1 MITTTR
7 TGDRTTITIDRPN
20 KANALSREMLVAL
33 RDAVIDAADAKVL
46 VITGTGKVF
55 SAGAD
60 LREAAE
66 GLAVDTIWEEV
77 SGAIAA
83 HTGLTIAAL
92 NGTSAGGSLGI
103 ILACDMRIAVPTAKV
118 FYPVMKL
125 GFLPQPSDPM
135 RMGALI
141 GPARTKMILMG
152 GQKIPADQAYD
163 FGLIDVITD
172 DLEATIGTLTP
183 DVLAAT
189 HDHISGIKS
198 LCQTP

>member
-7 TGDRTTITIDRPN
+7 TGDRTTITIDRPD

-66 GLAVDTIWEEV
+66 GLAVDTVWEEV

-135 RMGALI
+135 RMRALI

-189 HDHISGIKS
+189 RDHISGIKS

>member
-1 MITTTR
+1 MIR
-7 TGDRTTITIDRPN
+7 TDRDGDRVTLTIDRTD

-33 RDAVIDAADAKVL
+33 RDALVDAADAKVL
-46 VITGTGKVF
+46 VITGTGSVF

-66 GLAVDTIWEEV
+66 GLAIDTIWEDV
-77 SGAIAA
+77 SGAVAA

-92 NGTSAGGSLGI
+92 NGTAAGGALGMV
-103 ILACDMRIAVPTAKV
+103 LACDLRISVPTAKI

-125 GFLPQPSDPM
+125 GFLPQPSDPARM
-135 RMGALI
+135 RALI

-152 GQKIPADQAYD
+152 GQKITAQQAYD
-163 FGLIDVITD
+163 FGLVDLITD
-172 DLEATIGTLTP
+172 DIQGALGPLTA
-183 DVLAAT
+183 DALAAT
-189 HDHISGIKS
+189 PEHISGIKS